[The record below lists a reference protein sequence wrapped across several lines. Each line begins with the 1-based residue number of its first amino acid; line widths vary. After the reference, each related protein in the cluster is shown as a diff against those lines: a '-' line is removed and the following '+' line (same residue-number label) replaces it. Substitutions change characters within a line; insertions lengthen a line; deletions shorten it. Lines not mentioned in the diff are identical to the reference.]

1 MFIGLMENYGRVEE
15 LQTKAENSSGKLME
29 ASEKK
34 ANSLEGQLNK
44 LQNAWYN
51 LYETMLNS
59 GLAKGGVSILTKVIN
74 AIAESLN
81 KLLIILPTV
90 VVAWKTFTL
99 ALKGYTIFDG
109 IELGIMGAK
118 DALLKLTT
126 NLGLATTAASG
137 ATVAMSALQ
146 AVCAGLVVGGVAV
159 GIGFLVNK
167 LKETKEQM
175 EGVGDNLQEL
185 KDNLS
190 QIDGVR
196 DLVESYKNANLE
208 LTILQEGTDEYI

>member
-1 MFIGLMENYGRVEE
+1 MIAARTLKSKEAIDELVDSGENMEDIEIAASNAEKALNSIGLSARTSNGDFKDLEVILGEVAAKWNTLSDATKQYVSEQMAGNNRRSYFIGLMENYSRVEE

-81 KLLIILPTV
+81 KSVISIHL
-90 VVAWKTFTL
+90 
-99 ALKGYTIFDG
+99 
-109 IELGIMGAK
+109 
-118 DALLKLTT
+118 
-126 NLGLATTAASG
+126 
-137 ATVAMSALQ
+137 
-146 AVCAGLVVGGVAV
+146 
-159 GIGFLVNK
+159 
-167 LKETKEQM
+167 
-175 EGVGDNLQEL
+175 
-185 KDNLS
+185 
-190 QIDGVR
+190 
-196 DLVESYKNANLE
+196 
-208 LTILQEGTDEYI
+208 